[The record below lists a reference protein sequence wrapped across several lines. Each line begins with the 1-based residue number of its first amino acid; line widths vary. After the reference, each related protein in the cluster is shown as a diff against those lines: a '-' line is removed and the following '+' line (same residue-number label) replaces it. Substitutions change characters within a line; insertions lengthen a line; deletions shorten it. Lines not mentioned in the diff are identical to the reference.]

1 MATAGCRGRVT
12 RLFPDPGRRRPDPP
26 IGRIRS
32 HEDRDHD
39 GVYEHH
45 SVFVDRLVFPRF
57 VLPFGANSILT
68 METNA
73 DEVWKCTDTDGDGV
87 AEKKELFTQLRARR
101 QHGIAAGEPVLGDGQ
116 LAL

>member
-1 MATAGCRGRVT
+1 M
-12 RLFPDPGRRRPDPP
+12 
-26 IGRIRS
+26 

-45 SVFVDRLVFPRF
+45 SVFVDWLVFPRF

-73 DEVWKCTDTDGDGV
+73 DEVWTDRVVHRGP
-87 AEKKELFTQLRARR
+87 A
-101 QHGIAAGEPVLGDGQ
+101 VLSVP
-116 LAL
+116 